1 MLRVWMTHFRMKRS
15 GNVRMTK
22 SEGTT
27 KESGSVDQNP
37 NGKGSTRDE
46 WTAQGKTGM
55 LIA

>member
-1 MLRVWMTHFRMKRS
+1 MTYFRMKRS

-22 SEGTT
+22 SEGM